1 MRIAVVQARAA
12 TGDVAGNVKNHLRLA
27 ERATAEGAGL
37 VVFPELSITGYE
49 PKLAEALATG
59 EDEVRLEPLQR
70 LSDSRR
76 CMLAIGVPTWGE
88 RKPRISLV
96 LFRPGQPHLVYS
108 KQYLHADEEPWFEPG
123 PRVPGIVDASPKVG
137 LAICYEISIPAH
149 AEATFLAGA
158 GIYVASVAKTAKGV
172 QAAAERLSAI
182 ARQFGAPVL
191 MANCVGTC
199 DGVYCAGGSAAW
211 SRRGERLAQLDDAS
225 EGLLAF
231 DTGTEA
237 AIAAGV

>member
-1 MRIAVVQARAA
+1 
-12 TGDVAGNVKNHLRLA
+12 
-27 ERATAEGAGL
+27 
-37 VVFPELSITGYE
+37 
-49 PKLAEALATG
+49 
-59 EDEVRLEPLQR
+59 
-70 LSDSRR
+70 
-76 CMLAIGVPTWGE
+76 
-88 RKPRISLV
+88 
-96 LFRPGQPHLVYS
+96 
-108 KQYLHADEEPWFEPG
+108 
-123 PRVPGIVDASPKVG
+123 VPGIVDASPKVG